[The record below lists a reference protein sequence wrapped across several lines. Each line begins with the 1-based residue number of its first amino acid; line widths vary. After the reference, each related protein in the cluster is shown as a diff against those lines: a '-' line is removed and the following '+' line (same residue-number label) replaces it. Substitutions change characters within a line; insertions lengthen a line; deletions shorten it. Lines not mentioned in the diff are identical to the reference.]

1 MYYDRRPLHLRDKR
15 SQYAVCAFCLVTCTV
30 FRGPLPL
37 CVFAVFFSDDLLD
50 MVSDL
55 SCKPIT
61 AKYTTYFRTAG
72 IIGATLLAL
81 MYSCSS
87 QDSESLSWVH
97 VPVVF
102 LAVAAALSLRSFIA
116 GALGMRG

>member
-1 MYYDRRPLHLRDKR
+1 MSDRRLCYAITALVLMTRTLRLGLLVPCL
-15 SQYAVCAFCLVTCTV
+15 YAVFY
-30 FRGPLPL
+30 P
-37 CVFAVFFSDDLLD
+37 DDLLD

-55 SCKPIT
+55 TGRVIT
-61 AKYTTYFRTAG
+61 AEYTTYLRTAG

-81 MYSCSS
+81 MYSYSS

-116 GALGMRG
+116 WALGMRD